1 MLKHKVTNIVK
12 SLILIT
18 ILVFSIIVLKCNI
31 SALSSKNDD
40 ISFIN
45 KEFFDT
51 KKEDKKVI
59 NSFLIKL
66 GFDINGGS
74 QIIFSINFEE
84 FINSKYNYLIND
96 IKYEIEKNMGLF
108 IKPRVDIQKRSIVI
122 EKNLNKK
129 QKQEL
134 IKTIKNI
141 DYNLT
146 VAYTDEEVEVFYDQS
161 NANELLHNTIE
172 QTMQVIRKRID
183 SLGTKEIS
191 LQKIGNSL
199 IMLQVPSSENIEKIK
214 KLVGKTAK
222 LSFHLVNENTPFVF
236 EESSQPDDSM
246 LVPMLPRGESK
257 YKGYYKLYKEE
268 LLDGSYLQDARVD
281 YSDLQPGIAFKLNKV
296 GASKFANITS
306 FNKGRTMA
314 IVLDN
319 KVLMAPTINDP
330 ILDGNGKITGNFDK
344 EDANEFAKLLKSGAL
359 PVPLEIIEQRTI
371 GASLGSDAIHS
382 IKMAGIVGISAIILF
397 MAIYYKMFGVI
408 SGIALIFNLSLTIA
422 IIAVFGITVTLPGI
436 AAIILALGMSI
447 DTNVLIYEKIREI
460 IKDGTKL
467 NIVNSKKDKMILIN
481 EGFKGAMSAILD
493 SNFTTIVAT
502 ITLLAVNSGF
512 IRGFAIGLIIGLLCS
527 LFTAITLTKLLIE
540 FWSIKLNRKISV

>member
-84 FINSKYNYLIND
+84 FIKSKYNYLIND

-122 EKNLNKK
+122 EKNLDKK

-359 PVPLEIIEQRTI
+359 PVPLEIVEQRTI

-408 SGIALIFNLSLTIA
+408 SGIALIFNLSLTIT